1 MKKISSFFTLLLS
14 VVCTSAVFAQTADEI
29 ITKHIDARGGIEKIR
44 SLQSISMEATMSI
57 QGMDIPIKIFGQN
70 KKAFKVEMIVMENMG
85 YQLLTDTKGWTFL
98 PFQGHTE
105 PQEMKKEDVEAAQG
119 QLDMQGALIDY
130 KAKGSKVEYGN
141 KETIDGKSYHVIKLT
156 KANGQPVIFYLDDK
170 YYIYKKTETVKVNGE
185 DVQQSVTYHSYN
197 KTADGYVYATAWT
210 SANGGE
216 MKVLKYEPN
225 SKIDDSVFKP

>member
-1 MKKISSFFTLLLS
+1 MKKISLLFTLLL
-14 VVCTSAVFAQTADEI
+14 VAVSSSIFAQTADEVI
-29 ITKHIDARGGIEKIR
+29 SKHIEARGGIDKIK
-44 SLQSISMEATMSI
+44 SLQSLSMEATMSI

-70 KKAFKVEMIVMENMG
+70 KKAFKVEMIVMDNMG

-119 QLDMQGALIDY
+119 QLDIQGALIDY
-130 KAKGSKVEYGN
+130 KAKGSKAEYAN

-156 KANGQPVIFYLDDK
+156 KANGLPVTFYLDDK
-170 YYIYKKTETVKVNGE
+170 YYIYKKTETVKINGE
-185 DVQQSVTYHSYN
+185 DVQQSVVYHSYE
-197 KTADGYVYATAWT
+197 KTPDGYVYASAWT

-225 SKIDDSVFKP
+225 SKIDDSIFKP